1 MSATPIAPPPRLWLP
16 LLAFAAGV
24 VGLILIGIAT
34 YQNQRDQT
42 RAHMEAQLRA
52 IGEFRIAQVSR
63 WLATTRAATEFF
75 GQGGQVADHFA
86 AWSDSGFKDPAQVAR
101 IQARVAGFQAAF
113 GFHSVSLF
121 DVSGQ
126 YRYSDHADPFMVQH
140 EAEARLAMQRRA
152 SILIDFHRHGPGRN
166 EMLLGMMVPL
176 LKGQGEGARTVGAA
190 FIAISPRASLF
201 APLGQWPA
209 PSRSG
214 ETVLARLQ
222 GDRVHILFAS
232 RGHEPQDLISAQRQP
247 HLASARILRGESGLL
262 PLSEDFHGN
271 PVLAYGNR
279 IPGSPW
285 SLLVKLDQS
294 EVDAPV
300 YRIALFSALG
310 TASLVLLSGLFI
322 GYWWRVQIRHQRV
335 QLLGQEVE
343 RRILERR
350 YDYLSRYASDV
361 ILLVDARGRIEEVN
375 ERVMTC
381 YGYTPAEVKG
391 QPVSLLQPPEARDEA
406 WRADESPATGAQTY
420 ETEHQRKDGS
430 RFPVEVTAHVIEI
443 GGLTYGHLLFRDI
456 TQRKRVEADL
466 RMQAL
471 VLDQIQDHV
480 TVTDLNG
487 VITYVNA
494 SEIRGAGYP
503 REALIGQ
510 HVDILGNEPEAD
522 ATQGEIA
529 RVTLEQGAWR
539 GELVNVKSDGS
550 KSIVDL
556 RTRLVRDA
564 AGKPMCMVGVGTD
577 VTERIRA
584 EQALQER
591 EALYR
596 GVIETSVDGFW
607 VVDLAGRLLE
617 VNDAYV
623 NRSGYSRTELLAM
636 RVSDLEARE
645 DAETI
650 RRHIEQVIATGS
662 DLFETRHRCKDGSVW
677 DVELNTSFSSMAGG
691 RIFAFTRDI
700 GQRKRAEERLR
711 QAALVFDNTRDGIMI
726 TDARAAIQAVNPAFS
741 SITGYAEAEVLGK
754 NPRVLQSGRHDAAFY
769 AALWSA
775 LLAQG
780 HWSGEIWNRRKD
792 GKIYP
797 EWLGISAVRD
807 GNGQTI
813 QYIAVATDLSAGFT
827 LQAKLD
833 YQSKHSQLTGLP
845 NVQSLLAR
853 IEQDSQSSDAEGQH
867 LALLVFNIDRFAQLN
882 ETLGRA
888 VGDQV
893 LLALARRWDGLLGD
907 DCLLTHQGADQFAVL
922 RRGVRETHDAIETAA
937 HLRDSMREPIAIDGG
952 DKSVALTLSIGVAL
966 YPTDANEAGALLH
979 AAEDAMRSAKA
990 DKGNQVRFYDQRQA
1004 AKVADWFETELALR
1018 GALAREEFFLAYQ
1031 PQIDTASGRIV
1042 AAEALIRWRR
1052 GDQVVPPGSFIHVVE
1067 GTDLA
1072 EPVSRW
1078 VLHAACRQARQ
1089 WMDRQ
1094 RPLRVAVNI
1103 FSDHV
1108 TSGHLLDD
1116 VAVALASSGLPAHLL
1131 ELEVVES
1138 SLLANPELAAQTLRD
1153 LKRMGVGLAL
1163 DDFGTGYSS
1172 LGYLKHYPFD
1182 VLKIDQMFTRNVNR
1196 DPEDAA
1202 IVRSTI
1208 DLARNL
1214 GMRVLAEGVETE
1226 SQLRFLARYGCD
1238 QLQGYLLC
1246 RPAVPEEVESRVMLR
1261 SDLRP
1266 ANLQVNLPSQGL
1278 LLLEDDPVEAALL
1291 HDVLQDAGYRVYLA
1305 EDLDTALSRMGSEA
1319 IDLILSDH
1327 YLQHTTGVEIL
1338 ERIRRFYPEVPS
1350 IMLSGT
1356 DEQAV
1361 VVDAVNRAGIRVF
1374 LAKPVDA
1381 DVLLRHVRVL
1391 LNKTAQA

>member
-1 MSATPIAPPPRLWLP
+1 MRATLIASPPRLWLP
-16 LLAFAAGV
+16 LLAFAVSV

-42 RAHMEAQLRA
+42 RTHMEAQLRA
-52 IGEFRIAQVSR
+52 IGEFRIGQVGR

-86 AWSDSGFKDPAQVAR
+86 AWAASGYRDSVQVAR
-101 IQARVAGFQAAF
+101 IQARVTGFQAAF

-121 DVSGQ
+121 DATGQ
-126 YRYSDHADPFMVQH
+126 YRFGDHADPFMLEH
-140 EAEARLAMQRRA
+140 EGNARLAMQRHA
-152 SILIDFHRHGPGRN
+152 AVLVDFHQHDPGRK
-166 EMLLGMMVPL
+166 EMMLGMMVPL
-176 LKGQGEGARTVGAA
+176 LKGQGERARTVGAA
-190 FIAISPRASLF
+190 FIAISPGASLF
-201 APLGQWPA
+201 GLLGQWPTS
-209 PSRSG
+209 SRSG

-222 GDRVHILFAS
+222 GERIQILFAS
-232 RGHEPQDLISAQRQP
+232 RGGEPQGLIAAQRYP
-247 HLASARILRGESGLL
+247 KLASARILRGESGLL
-262 PLSEDFHGN
+262 PQSLDFHGN

-279 IPGSPW
+279 IPGTPW
-285 SLLVKLDQS
+285 SLLAKLDQS
-294 EVDAPV
+294 EVEAPV
-300 YRIALFSALG
+300 YRIAVFSALG

-322 GYWWRVQIRHQRV
+322 GYWWRVQIRRQRA
-335 QLLGQEVE
+335 QLLDKEVE
-343 RRILERR
+343 RRILQRR

-361 ILLVDARGRIEEVN
+361 ILLIDASGRIEEVN
-375 ERVMTC
+375 ERVMAC
-381 YGYTPAEVKG
+381 YGYTPDEVKG
-391 QPVSLLQPPEARDEA
+391 QLVTLFRPPETRDEA
-406 WRADESPATGAQTY
+406 RLRADETLARGAQTY

-443 GGLTYGHLLFRDI
+443 GGLTFGHLLFRDI
-456 TQRKRVEADL
+456 SQRKRVEADL

-487 VITYVNA
+487 VITYVNE

-510 HVDILGNEPEAD
+510 HVDILGNEPEAA
-522 ATQGEIA
+522 ATQNEIA
-529 RVTLEQGAWR
+529 RATLEQGAWR
-539 GELVNVKSDGS
+539 GELVNVNADGS
-550 KSIVDL
+550 KRIIDL

-564 AGKPMCMVGVGTD
+564 AGQPMCMVGVGTD
-577 VTERIRA
+577 ISERIRA

-607 VVDLAGRLLE
+607 VVDLSGHLLE

-623 NRSGYSRTELLAM
+623 RRSGYSRTELLAM
-636 RVSDLEARE
+636 RVGDLEAKE
-645 DAETI
+645 DVETI

-662 DLFETRHRCKDGSVW
+662 DLFETRHRCKDGSIW
-677 DVELNTSFSSMAGG
+677 DVELNTSFSSLAGG

-700 GQRKRAEERLR
+700 NQRKRAEERLR
-711 QAALVFDNTRDGIMI
+711 QAALVFDNTRDGIAI
-726 TDARAAIQAVNPAFS
+726 TDADANILAVNPAFS

-754 NPRVLQSGRHDAAFY
+754 NPRFLQSGRHDAAFY
-769 AALWSA
+769 TALWTA
-775 LLAQG
+775 LLEEG

-792 GKIYP
+792 GRIYP

-807 GNGQTI
+807 GNGQTV
-813 QYIAVATDLSAGFT
+813 QYIAVSTDLSAGFT

-833 YQSKHSQLTGLP
+833 YQSKHSPLTGLP

-853 IEQDSQSSDAEGQH
+853 IEQDSQASDAEGQH

-893 LLALARRWDGLLGD
+893 LLALAQRWDGLLGD

-922 RRGVRETHDAIETAA
+922 RRGVRDTHDAIETAA
-937 HLRDSMREPIAIDGG
+937 HLRDSMREPIAIDG

-966 YPTDANEAGALLH
+966 YPTDASEAAALLH

-990 DKGNQVRFYDQRQA
+990 DKGNQVRFYDLRQA

-1031 PQIDTASGRIV
+1031 PQIDTVSGRIV